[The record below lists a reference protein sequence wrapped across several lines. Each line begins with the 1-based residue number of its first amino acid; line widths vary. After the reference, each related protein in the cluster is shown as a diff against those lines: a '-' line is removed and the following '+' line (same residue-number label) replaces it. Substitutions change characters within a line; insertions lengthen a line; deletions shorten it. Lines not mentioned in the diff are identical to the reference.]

1 MATRLT
7 PLDSSFLRV
16 EGPNAHMHVAWAG
29 LLDPHP
35 GRPRPTVGAL
45 RAKVAARLRHLPR
58 FRQRLAFP
66 PLGFGEPFW
75 VDDTD
80 FDVASQVTALSEG
93 HAPVSRR
100 RFQAMTDA
108 VLSEPL
114 DRARPLWHIYLVPRL
129 EDGRIGV
136 VCKLHHA
143 MVDGK
148 SAVEVALLL
157 FDDSAD
163 AEEETPDDWTPT
175 KAPTGARLAI
185 DSLVGDA
192 TESLRTVRD
201 VALMAGP
208 PGGSGL
214 AGTLRRA
221 ALAVDRDLLRLAPPS
236 HLNVPISPDR
246 TLVTYNARMS
256 DIACARGETGATV
269 NDVCLAA
276 VAGALRR
283 LALLRGEP
291 ARPLKVMVPVSVR
304 EPDQRQAL
312 GNRISFAFVD
322 LPVHLRSTHARLEHV
337 QAATSEFKRS
347 GRAAGT
353 DAVLSM
359 LGALPSVLKD
369 RAARVAASPRMY
381 NLTVSNIPGPPS
393 PVYMLGAELCEAYPV
408 VPLADGHSL
417 SIGMFSYLD
426 RVFFGVYADPTA
438 LPEAQTLP
446 KALEAAILSLARRRR
461 TRSPGYD
468 RPARGRPVKRAK
480 RRVRHGAG

>member
-1 MATRLT
+1 MPTRLT
-7 PLDSSFLRV
+7 PLDNSFLRV
-16 EGPNAHMHVAWAG
+16 EGPNSHMHVAWAG
-29 LLDPHP
+29 LLEPHP
-35 GRPRPTVGAL
+35 KRPRPAVETL

-75 VDDTD
+75 VDDSD
-80 FDVASQVTALSEG
+80 FDVASQVTGLSEG
-93 HAPVSRR
+93 HLPVSRR

-129 EDGRIGV
+129 EDGRTGV
-136 VCKLHHA
+136 ICKLHHA

-163 AEEETPDDWTPT
+163 GEEETPDEWSPS
-175 KAPTGARLAI
+175 KAPTGARLAF

-201 VALMAGP
+201 VALMAGSS
-208 PGGSGL
+208 GESGL
-214 AGTLRRA
+214 AGTFRRA
-221 ALAVDRDLLRLAPPS
+221 ALAVERDLLRSAPPS
-236 HLNVPISPDR
+236 HLNVPISPER
-246 TLVTYNARMS
+246 MLVTYDARMS
-256 DIACARGETGATV
+256 DIARARRETGATV

-283 LALLRGEP
+283 LALLRGEHP
-291 ARPLKVMVPVSVR
+291 RALKVMVPVSIR
-304 EPDQRQAL
+304 EDEQRQAL
-312 GNRISFAFVD
+312 GNRISFAFID

-359 LGALPSVLKD
+359 LGALPAVLKD

-393 PVYMLGAELCEAYPV
+393 PVYMLGAELREAYPV
-408 VPLADGHSL
+408 VPIADGHSL

-426 RVFFGVYADPTA
+426 RLFFGVYADPKA
-438 LPEAQTLP
+438 LPEAETLP
-446 KALEAAILSLARRRR
+446 RALEASILALARRRR
-461 TRSPGYD
+461 SRSPSYD
-468 RPARGRPVKRAK
+468 RPGRERPVKRAK